1 MIIILLLSVFITLWA
16 PSRASAADVLII
28 SSTDNPSPLS
38 IPLWQETLTDL
49 FSSASFTFTEEECN
63 SKEAGESVLS
73 LNAGKNI
80 ILCSGHGKE
89 GSMSLGNG
97 KHLQYDDLFR
107 LISDTGKDYLIIID
121 SCHSGSAYK
130 ALSENI
136 TPGHGDITLLASCRE
151 DEKSYSTP
159 RKDAS
164 VSLLARI
171 FALTGETSAMLNAG
185 SYEQHPCLWWLPE
198 GADEVLSV
206 KLPETLMIKDDNP
219 KWLL

>member
-38 IPLWQETLTDL
+38 IPLWKKTLADL
-49 FSSASFTFTEEECN
+49 FSSASFTFTGEDCN

-89 GSMSLGNG
+89 GSMSLENG
-97 KHLQYDDLFR
+97 KRLQYDDLFR
-107 LISDTGKDYLIIID
+107 LISGSGKDYLVIID
-121 SCHSGSAYK
+121 TCHSGSAYK
-130 ALSENI
+130 ALCENI
-136 TPGHGDITLLASCRE
+136 IPGHGDITLLASCRE

-159 RKDAS
+159 RKDVS
-164 VSLLARI
+164 VSLLART
-171 FALTGETSAMLNAG
+171 FALTGGTSAMLKAG
-185 SYEQHPCLWWLPE
+185 PYEQHPCLWWLPE

-206 KLPETLMIKDDNP
+206 KLPDSLMITGNIP
-219 KWLL
+219 GWFL